1 MRTAFIINPKSGKK
15 LGCGNIK
22 EKIKKYFP
30 QAETVFTEFKGHARD
45 LAKNF
50 ARDGFEAVIVAG
62 GDGTINEAVQS
73 LASTQTALGVIAL
86 GSGNGLARELG
97 CPLSSLE
104 ERISALKKFE
114 IRQFDLG
121 RANGEY
127 FINLAGLGM
136 EADIAAKFDEIGAGG
151 KRGKWPYFK
160 IGVQSFFEYKAPLL
174 KVEAE
179 GKVFEFETMSLV
191 FANGRQYGSNFK
203 IAPKAAFDDGFLD
216 MTVIRRASI
225 FKLALGL
232 PSFFLPSCKIVSIAD
247 TYKIRRAKVFL
258 DGPFS
263 YHIDGEPKKGKDCLE
278 IEISPSA
285 IKVLCAERKGRAI

>member
-15 LGCGNIK
+15 LGCGDI
-22 EKIKKYFP
+22 EGTIKKGFT
-30 QAETVFTEFKGHARD
+30 QAEIVFTEFKGHARE
-45 LAKNF
+45 LARYF
-50 ARDGFEAVIVAG
+50 AEEAFDAVIVAG

-73 LASTQTALGVIAL
+73 LAGTQTALGVIAL

-97 CPLSSLE
+97 CPLGPLE
-104 ERISALKKFE
+104 QRVSALKNFRIK
-114 IRQFDLG
+114 QFDLG

-160 IGVQSFFEYKAPLL
+160 IGAKMFFAYKAPSL
-174 KVEAE
+174 KVEAD
-179 GKVFEFETMSLV
+179 GKISEFEIMSLV

-216 MTVIRRASI
+216 MTVIRRANI

-232 PSFFLPSCKIVSIAD
+232 PSFFFPSCKIVSIAD
-247 TYKIRRAKVFL
+247 TYKIRRAKVFTE
-258 DGPFS
+258 GPFS
-263 YHIDGEPKKGKDCLE
+263 YHIDGEPKKGENLLE
-278 IEISPSA
+278 IEICPGA
-285 IKVLCAERKGRAI
+285 IKVLCA

>member
-1 MRTAFIINPKSGKK
+1 MKTAFIINPKSGQK
-15 LGCGNIK
+15 LGCGNI
-22 EKIKKYFP
+22 EDKIKKHFP
-30 QAETVFTEFKGHARD
+30 QAETVFTEFKGHARE
-45 LAKNF
+45 LAKIF

-73 LASTQTALGVIAL
+73 LAGTQTALGVIAL

-97 CPLSSLE
+97 CPLGSLE
-104 ERISALKKFE
+104 QRVSALKKFK
-114 IRQFDLG
+114 IKQFDLG

-136 EADIAAKFDEIGAGG
+136 EADIAARFDEIGAGG

-160 IGVQSFFEYKAPLL
+160 IGAKAFFGYKSPLV
-174 KVEAE
+174 KAEAD
-179 GKVFEFETMSLV
+179 GKTFEFKIMSLV

-216 MTVIRRASI
+216 MTVIRRSNI

-232 PSFFLPSCKIVSIAD
+232 PSFFFPSCKIVSIAD

-263 YHIDGEPKKGKDCLE
+263 YHIDGEPKRGKDCLE

-285 IKVLCAERKGRAI
+285 VKVLCALQDGR